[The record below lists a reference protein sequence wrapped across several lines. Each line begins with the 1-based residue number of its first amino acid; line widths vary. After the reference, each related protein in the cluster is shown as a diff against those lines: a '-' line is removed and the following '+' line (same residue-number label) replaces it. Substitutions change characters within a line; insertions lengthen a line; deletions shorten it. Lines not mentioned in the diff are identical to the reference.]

1 MGQTQQVEA
10 APVAELAAEP
20 YADYELAAEP
30 VRLRLDVVAGVDGLS
45 VRWEALGGVG
55 DAGMVAG
62 SPAEVARA
70 VGALVLRLAGMD
82 AVDAVEDQPT
92 VRIERCGCS

>member
-20 YADYELAAEP
+20 YADYAGYELAAEP
-30 VRLRLDVVAGVDGLS
+30 VRLHLDVVAGVDGLS

-70 VGALVLRLAGMD
+70 VGALVLRLAG
-82 AVDAVEDQPT
+82 AGEGL
-92 VRIERCGCS
+92 VRS

>member
-1 MGQTQQVEA
+1 MTDEV
-10 APVAELAAEP
+10 AEP
-20 YADYELAAEP
+20 YADYAGYELAAEP
-30 VRLRLDVVAGVDGLS
+30 VRLHLDVVAGAAGLS

-70 VGALVLRLAGMD
+70 VGALVLRLAG
-82 AVDAVEDQPT
+82 AGEGL
-92 VRIERCGCS
+92 VRS